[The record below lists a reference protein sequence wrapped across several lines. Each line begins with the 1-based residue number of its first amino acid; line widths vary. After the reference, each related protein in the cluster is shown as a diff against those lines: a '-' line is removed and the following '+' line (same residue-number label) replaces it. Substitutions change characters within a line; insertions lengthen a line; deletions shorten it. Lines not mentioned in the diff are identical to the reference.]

1 MNFKTWIENKEEEP
15 IIFLDLD
22 ETLVSTQQVPFD
34 ENYEEEMIKFGGVL
48 IEESYI
54 SFLRP
59 HAIDF
64 VNNLKAVAKVCIMTA
79 GGSVFQKKVIKAL
92 NIPIDENDVFGRRDY
107 QFLAPEMNK
116 LPKSKKSILVDD
128 LDPSAGNTMEKL
140 YALGINE
147 DKHIKVKPFNF
158 DIFLLKS
165 FPRIFENDTELLEI
179 QPIVISTLNKDRL

>member
-1 MNFKTWIENKEEEP
+1 MNFKTWIENKEEP

-22 ETLVSTQQVPFD
+22 ETLISTQKVSFN
-34 ENYEEEMIKFGGVL
+34 EKYEEEMEKLGGVR

-64 VNNLKAVAKVCIMTA
+64 VSNLKSVAKVCIMTA
-79 GGSVFQKKVIKAL
+79 GGSVFQRKVIKAL

-116 LPKSKKSILVDD
+116 LPKSKKLILVDD

-147 DKHIKVKPFNF
+147 DKHVKVKPFNF
-158 DIFLLKS
+158 DIFLAKR
-165 FPRIFENDTELLEI
+165 FPRIFKNDTELLEI
-179 QPIVISTLNKDRL
+179 QPIVISTLNKD

>member
-1 MNFKTWIENKEEEP
+1 MINFKTWIENKEENP

-22 ETLVSTQQVPFD
+22 ETLVSTNKVPPFK
-34 ENYEEEMIKFGGVL
+34 NPEEIKALSGVL
-48 IEESYI
+48 ITNSYA

-64 VNNLKAVAKVCIMTA
+64 VNNLKAIAKVCIITA

-92 NIPIDENDVFGRRDY
+92 GIPIDENNIFGIEDY
-107 QFLAPEMNK
+107 EFIDPEENK

-128 LDPSAGNTMEKL
+128 LDPTAGKTMAKL

-147 DKHIKVKPFNF
+147 DRHVKVKPFNF
-158 DIFLLKS
+158 NPVIAKR
-165 FPRIFENDTELLEI
+165 FPRIFKNDTELLDI
-179 QPIVISTLNKDRL
+179 QPIVISTLNKD